1 MMELRQLEC
10 FVKTAELGSFTKAAA
25 LLHISQPALSKSIHL
40 LEQRLGT
47 ALFDRNGKKVSLNTA
62 GLTVLEHAQRI
73 LNECQ
78 QIEAFCGGLR
88 EAEQKSITLRMMAA
102 SEHLPKL
109 LSGFRQ
115 IRPDIS
121 IISLQ
126 AAHGMDQSDT
136 DILVYASRQPRDYAL
151 DKSVLREP
159 LALAVPEGHPL
170 FSFSEVTFS
179 QLGEHSLLSLRIG
192 NDMRTLEDHYFN
204 LAGIAPHREI
214 ECDTP
219 ATLRSLIVSGFGIA
233 IVPTVTWRAVHSP
246 KIKLLPI
253 SGVDCVRY
261 INIAVPNLERMNREV
276 EALYRYMEYNLE
288 EMIQDAY

>member
-1 MMELRQLEC
+1 MELRQLEC

-40 LEQRLGT
+40 LEEGLG
-47 ALFDRNGKKVSLNTA
+47 AELFDRNGKKVSLNTT

-88 EAEQKSITLRMMAA
+88 ETTKKTITLRMMAA

-126 AAHGMDQSDT
+126 AAHGMDQGDT
-136 DILVYASRQPRDYAL
+136 DVLIYASRQPREYAL

-159 LALAVPEGHPL
+159 LALAVPSGHPL
-170 FSFSEVTFS
+170 YEASSVSFS
-179 QLGEHSLLSLRIG
+179 QLGEHPILSLRVG
-192 NDMRTLEDHYFN
+192 NDMRTLEDYYFN
-204 LAGIAPHREI
+204 LAGISPHREI

-233 IVPTVTWRAVHSP
+233 MVPTVTWRAVHTP

-261 INIAVPNLERMNREV
+261 INIAIPNLNRMNCEV

-288 EMIQDAY
+288 GIIQETC

>member
-1 MMELRQLEC
+1 MELRQLEC

-47 ALFDRNGKKVSLNTA
+47 ALFDRKGKKVSLNAT

-73 LNECQ
+73 LNECH

-88 EAEQKSITLRMMAA
+88 ETAQKTITLRMMAA

-121 IISLQ
+121 IVSLQ
-126 AAHGMDQSDT
+126 AAHEMDQSDT

-170 FSFSEVTFS
+170 FSFSEVTFA
-179 QLGEHSLLSLRIG
+179 QLGEHYILSLRVG
-192 NDMRTLEDHYFN
+192 NDMRRLEDHYFS
-204 LAGIAPHREI
+204 LAGISPHREI

-219 ATLRSLIVSGFGIA
+219 ATLRSLIVGGFGIA
-233 IVPTVTWRAVHSP
+233 LVPTVTWRSMHTP

-253 SGVDCVRY
+253 SGLDCARY
-261 INIAVPNLERMNREV
+261 INISIPSPDRMNRDV
-276 EALYRYMEYNLE
+276 ADLFRYMSDNLE
-288 EMIQDAY
+288 SIARNG